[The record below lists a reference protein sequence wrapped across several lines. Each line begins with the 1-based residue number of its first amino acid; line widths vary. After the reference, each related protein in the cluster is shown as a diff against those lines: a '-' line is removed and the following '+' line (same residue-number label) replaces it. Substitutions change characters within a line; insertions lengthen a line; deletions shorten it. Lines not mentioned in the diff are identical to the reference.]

1 MILAFDV
8 PISRTTTRQR
18 PHRLYASRSTIVTSE
33 RVRVLLLVLF
43 LVIAGSIH
51 RTEAQSVS
59 NTGNGGYE
67 DEYAEFVQE
76 VVEED
81 QDQHNGED
89 GSNDYATLTDQEYER
104 QQEELLRRERT
115 EQERIRQQEED
126 LHRRIQ
132 EEREMAF
139 EAELAQLTDEKQ
151 KAAARK
157 QKKRDAAIVQRI
169 LRHAA
174 KGNLYAVLGL
184 QYRNLF
190 SFHLHIPGCT
200 LTLPIGTYRMGTPEI
215 DMLHFAVT
223 PVHIKRAYRE
233 RARAVHPDKCR
244 DGRAVEA
251 FHAVEQAASILLH
264 APTRAAYDAQL
275 VERRRAQRARVRQY
289 LQVGWE
295 QLGRIV
301 RRVQIVF
308 QLLGPFALP
317 LSILTVWIF

>member
-8 PISRTTTRQR
+8 QISRSTTRRR
-18 PHRLYASRSTIVTSE
+18 PHRLYASRSTSVKRI
-33 RVRVLLLVLF
+33 RALLLVLVL
-43 LVIAGSIH
+43 LVIVGFIH
-51 RTEAQSVS
+51 RTEAQSVGD
-59 NTGNGGYE
+59 TGGYE

-81 QDQHNGED
+81 QDQQHHD
-89 GSNDYATLTDQEYER
+89 GDDGNDYASTLTDQEYER
-104 QQEELLRRERT
+104 QQEELLRRERD
-115 EQERIRQQEED
+115 EQERIRQQEEE
-126 LHRRIQ
+126 LNRRIQ
-132 EEREMAF
+132 DEREMAF

-169 LRHAA
+169 LRRAA
-174 KGNLYAVLGL
+174 KGNFYAVLGL

-190 SFHLHIPGCT
+190 SFHLHIPGCS
-200 LTLPIGTYRMGTPEI
+200 LPLGPYRMETPEI

-233 RARAVHPDKCR
+233 CARAVHPDKCR

-251 FHAVEQAASILLH
+251 FHAVEQAASILLN
-264 APTRAAYDAQL
+264 ASTRAAYDAQL
-275 VERRRAQRARVRQY
+275 AERRRAQRARVRQY
-289 LQVGWE
+289 LRVGWE

-301 RRVQIVF
+301 RRVQSVF

-317 LSILTVWIF
+317 LTILTIWIF